1 MKTARNR
8 IFKPLIVTFSF
19 CAFFLAAEF
28 TLYAQK
34 SDLESGFD
42 GLSWHILVQAQNAF
56 EERDF
61 GSAFRLV
68 ENAKQQR
75 KAEHDWAVDTLD
87 AVIASSFMTKTGS
100 DINVVLSELRERNN
114 TDAIRIIN
122 QLLERFGI
130 EYFDFSIYKLN
141 EHVKKNTA
149 YPEADFLL
157 GKLYMREGEYELSEQ
172 FYTSAYEHRLYLDVS
187 DVQFDILYD
196 LAELYALTENNEKY
210 ESVLLILAAE
220 DTNYKAGGHSAFIT
234 AVRGAIERG
243 TGADKFFLLY
253 RNNNYRTLYVW
264 LLLTRYYF
272 SLNLTDKAFDTA
284 LLFCLT
290 ALSRTDDIIKSRE
303 SDYSYSDLN
312 TALKKIKT
320 YSDIEKWAAEHKV
333 WEGFYLLGRIAAQK
347 GYSAFAQDVF
357 TAVSEESTDRK
368 WKILAE
374 KELKSAVR

>member
-8 IFKPLIVTFSF
+8 IFKPLIFTFSF

-28 TLYAQK
+28 TIYAQK

-187 DVQFDILYD
+187 DVQFDIL
-196 LAELYALTENNEKY
+196 
-210 ESVLLILAAE
+210 
-220 DTNYKAGGHSAFIT
+220 
-234 AVRGAIERG
+234 
-243 TGADKFFLLY
+243 
-253 RNNNYRTLYVW
+253 
-264 LLLTRYYF
+264 
-272 SLNLTDKAFDTA
+272 
-284 LLFCLT
+284 
-290 ALSRTDDIIKSRE
+290 
-303 SDYSYSDLN
+303 
-312 TALKKIKT
+312 
-320 YSDIEKWAAEHKV
+320 
-333 WEGFYLLGRIAAQK
+333 
-347 GYSAFAQDVF
+347 
-357 TAVSEESTDRK
+357 
-368 WKILAE
+368 
-374 KELKSAVR
+374 

>member
-1 MKTARNR
+1 M
-8 IFKPLIVTFSF
+8 
-19 CAFFLAAEF
+19 
-28 TLYAQK
+28 
-34 SDLESGFD
+34 
-42 GLSWHILVQAQNAF
+42 
-56 EERDF
+56 
-61 GSAFRLV
+61 
-68 ENAKQQR
+68 
-75 KAEHDWAVDTLD
+75 DTLD

-196 LAELYALTENNEKY
+196 LAELYALTGNNEKY

-220 DTNYKAGGHSAFIT
+220 DTNYKAGGYSAFIT

-243 TGADKFFLLY
+243 AGADKFFLLY

-347 GYSAFAQDVF
+347 GYSAFA
-357 TAVSEESTDRK
+357 
-368 WKILAE
+368 
-374 KELKSAVR
+374 

>member
-8 IFKPLIVTFSF
+8 IFKPLIFTFSF

-28 TLYAQK
+28 NLYAQK

-196 LAELYALTENNEKY
+196 LAELYALTGNNEKY

-220 DTNYKAGGHSAFIT
+220 DTNYKAGGYSAFIT

-243 TGADKFFLLY
+243 AGADKFFLLY

-312 TALKKIKT
+312 TLLGKINK
-320 YSDIEKWAAEHKV
+320 YADIKDWAAENKL
-333 WEGFYLLGRIAAQK
+333 WEGFYLLGRITAQK

-374 KELKSAVR
+374 KELKSAVH

>member
-19 CAFFLAAEF
+19 CAFFWAAEF

-172 FYTSAYEHRLYLDVS
+172 FYASAYEHRLYLDVS

-196 LAELYALTENNEKY
+196 LAELYALTGNNEKY

-220 DTNYKAGGHSAFIT
+220 DTNYKAGGYSAFIT

-253 RNNNYRTLYVW
+253 RNNNYRSLYVW

-374 KELKSAVR
+374 KELKSAIR

>member
-1 MKTARNR
+1 M
-8 IFKPLIVTFSF
+8 FSF

-28 TLYAQK
+28 TLYAQE

-196 LAELYALTENNEKY
+196 LAELYALTGNNEKY

-220 DTNYKAGGHSAFIT
+220 DTNYKAGGYSAFIT

-243 TGADKFFLLY
+243 AGADKFFLLY

-374 KELKSAVR
+374 KELKSATH

>member
-8 IFKPLIVTFSF
+8 IFKPLIFTFSF

-157 GKLYMREGEYELSEQ
+157 GKLYMREGEYELPEQ

-196 LAELYALTENNEKY
+196 LAELYALTGNNEKY

-220 DTNYKAGGHSAFIT
+220 DTNYKAGGYSAFIT

-243 TGADKFFLLY
+243 AGADKFFLLY

-374 KELKSAVR
+374 KELKSATH